1 MWYAPTPPLETFK
14 FMLSLLSMQK
24 NKEEMDRDIIL
35 LIDITKAYANAPTD
49 RVIYVDLPPEEDVKG
64 IKCGLLHKAMNGT
77 RDGAKNWGDFFRPC
91 NDYEVVIQ
99 FCTRKIEPMCFPLDG
114 W

>member
-24 NKEEMDRDIIL
+24 DKEEKDRDVAL

-49 RVIYVDLPPEEDVKG
+49 RTIYVDLPPEEDPNRT
-64 IKCGLLHKAMNGT
+64 KCGILHKAMNGT
-77 RDGAKNWGDFFRPC
+77 RDGAKNWGDFFAQ
-91 NDYEVVIQ
+91 VL
-99 FCTRKIEPMCFPLDG
+99 TTKLS
-114 W
+114 